1 MCGEDG
7 EGAQGLWLPPQSST
21 PPQPELRLHTA
32 GTDGIPIPSPVRLRA
47 GNRPTHLHNG
57 TDMSLNIPIYQI
69 KVTEAQN
76 LKGSCPKAHSL

>member
-1 MCGEDG
+1 MGKG
-7 EGAQGLWLPPQSST
+7 PKASGSLRRAPP